1 MLRDR
6 EWQYRDGRLLVQG
19 RTGDARGRNGII
31 RTSAMREK
39 KKETARVRYS
49 TACPMDYIVGD
60 ESYHINC
67 ITKGRHCE
75 YPC

>member
-39 KKETARVRYS
+39 KEETARVRYS
-49 TACPMDYIVGD
+49 IAYPTGRERIGKRYEVTATVSQ
-60 ESYHINC
+60 ES
-67 ITKGRHCE
+67 GLSE
-75 YPC
+75 A